1 VKSGP
6 RQVFNFGS
14 HPAQAL
20 FPPRPDGRIVRSAAD
35 NLIINAPCVDA
46 PPHRVIFVCSGCCG
60 APNCASSIARR
71 FQSKQNGER
80 KLLVPI
86 NYWLQV
92 RLLERYARCKTKL
105 KMLPLFF
112 AGDFLRIAV
121 FIMYNCTRA
130 GERAQ

>member
-46 PPHRVIFVCSGCCG
+46 PPHRVIFVCG

-92 RLLERYARCKTKL
+92 RLLERCAAKRNYKNA
-105 KMLPLFF
+105 PLFF
-112 AGDFLRIAV
+112 VGDFLRIAV
-121 FIMYNCTRA
+121 FIYNNCTRA

>member
-6 RQVFNFGS
+6 RQVFNFAS

-92 RLLERYARCKTKL
+92 RLLERCALQNETKNT
-105 KMLPLFF
+105 P
-112 AGDFLRIAV
+112 IV
-121 FIMYNCTRA
+121 FRRRFSANRRFYNV
-130 GERAQ
+130 